1 MCSFSF
7 LEKCSRLL
15 LAQQAQ
21 PGCCCWLCPLY
32 SRCPALAPWRYKLW
46 VFGAIPAAGSAMF
59 WSSGCSGA
67 CWVSTCHLVLL
78 SLPSCCQCSLLWPC
92 AHSSAVLCALI
103 TVQMPPWKT
112 CHHQLHPTPPEHE
125 TPYLSY
131 LQCCG
136 YLIIPTALFIR
147 ACSPCLSGA
156 WGGGAQLGGCVQ
168 LSCVCFCFQHK
179 GSGCRLNALWICF
192 LRHRRSKQGLGRW
205 PFIRHFVRCVQDSI
219 TYTTHGLT
227 NELP

>member
-103 TVQMPPWKT
+103 TGSDATVKNLPPPAPS
-112 CHHQLHPTPPEHE
+112 HPSRARNP
-125 TPYLSY
+125 
-131 LQCCG
+131 
-136 YLIIPTALFIR
+136 LFKLF
-147 ACSPCLSGA
+147 AVLWVSNYSDCSVYPCLQPVSVWSLGRRSPA
-156 WGGGAQLGGCVQ
+156 GWLCTAQLRLLLLPTQRLWVP
-168 LSCVCFCFQHK
+168 VKCFMNLFPKTPQVKTRARTLALHK
-179 GSGCRLNALWICF
+179 AFC
-192 LRHRRSKQGLGRW
+192 
-205 PFIRHFVRCVQDSI
+205 
-219 TYTTHGLT
+219 
-227 NELP
+227 